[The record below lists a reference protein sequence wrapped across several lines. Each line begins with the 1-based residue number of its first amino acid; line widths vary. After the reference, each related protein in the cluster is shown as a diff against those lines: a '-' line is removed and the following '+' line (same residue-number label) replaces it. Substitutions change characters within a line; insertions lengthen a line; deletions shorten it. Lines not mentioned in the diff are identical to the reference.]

1 MIGIVILGHADYPS
15 GLKSAIELLVGNP
28 ENFEAL
34 GLYQGES
41 PDDYKSKISLL
52 IDQVDDGDGVLV
64 LVDLFGGTPSNTIA
78 QIVSLNKN
86 IQAITGAN
94 LPMAIHAIF
103 SRDEMTNKELAEE
116 VKDIGGSS
124 VVNIGEIYQQVISEN
139 DDDF

>member
-52 IDQVDDGDGVLV
+52 IDQVDDGDGVLL

-94 LPMAIHAIF
+94 LPMVIHAIF
-103 SRDEMTNKELAEE
+103 SRDEMTNKELAAEI
-116 VKDIGGSS
+116 KDIGGSS
-124 VVNIGEIYQQVISEN
+124 VVNIGEIYQQAISEN

>member
-94 LPMAIHAIF
+94 LPMVIHAIF
-103 SRDEMTNKELAEE
+103 SRDEMTNKELAAEI
-116 VKDIGGSS
+116 KDIGGSS
-124 VVNIGEIYQQVISEN
+124 VVNIGEVYQQAMSEN

>member
-1 MIGIVILGHADYPS
+1 MIGIVILGHADYPN

-52 IDQVDDGDGVLV
+52 IDQVDDGDGVLL

-103 SRDEMTNKELAEE
+103 SRDEMTNKELAAE

>member
-1 MIGIVILGHADYPS
+1 MIGIVILGHANYPS

-103 SRDEMTNKELAEE
+103 SRDEMTNKELAVE

>member
-78 QIVSLNKN
+78 QIVSLNK
-86 IQAITGAN
+86 
-94 LPMAIHAIF
+94 IF
-103 SRDEMTNKELAEE
+103 RQSLEPICQWQFMQFFQEMK
-116 VKDIGGSS
+116 
-124 VVNIGEIYQQVISEN
+124 
-139 DDDF
+139 

>member
-34 GLYQGES
+34 GLCQGES

-103 SRDEMTNKELAEE
+103 SRDEMTNKELAAE

>member
-64 LVDLFGGTPSNTIA
+64 LVRGFSLLSACNARNTKPPA
-78 QIVSLNKN
+78 MRVEN
-86 IQAITGAN
+86 TFCFAN
-94 LPMAIHAIF
+94 
-103 SRDEMTNKELAEE
+103 
-116 VKDIGGSS
+116 
-124 VVNIGEIYQQVISEN
+124 
-139 DDDF
+139 

>member
-1 MIGIVILGHADYPS
+1 MIGIVILGHAAYPS

-41 PDDYKSKISLL
+41 PDEYKSKISLL
-52 IDQVDDGDGVLV
+52 IDQVDDGDGVLG

-103 SRDEMTNKELAEE
+103 SRDEMTNKELAAE

>member
-1 MIGIVILGHADYPS
+1 MIGIVILGHADYPN

-103 SRDEMTNKELAEE
+103 SRDEMTNKELAAE

>member
-78 QIVSLNKN
+78 QIVSHNKN

-103 SRDEMTNKELAEE
+103 SRDEMTNKELAAE

>member
-41 PDDYKSKISLL
+41 PDEYKSKISLL

-86 IQAITGAN
+86 I
-94 LPMAIHAIF
+94 HAIF
-103 SRDEMTNKELAEE
+103 SRDEMTNKELAAE